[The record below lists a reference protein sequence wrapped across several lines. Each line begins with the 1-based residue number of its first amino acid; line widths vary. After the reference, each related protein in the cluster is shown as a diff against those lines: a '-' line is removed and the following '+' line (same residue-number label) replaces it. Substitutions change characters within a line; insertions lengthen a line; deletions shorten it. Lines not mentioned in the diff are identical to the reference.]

1 MTTRTI
7 YPQERKFGAEY
18 INEHGE
24 TEVLKAVVRHDDRC
38 ENGHN
43 TFSVTASLYVG
54 YVERACGCLHDE
66 IRERIPELAPFI
78 KWHLCSTDGPLHY
91 VANTVYHAGEY
102 QATLRVSGGKERDL
116 DAARRSAIWPD
127 ATDEELIEPGL
138 EQRLADRLP
147 ALLEDFQAA
156 VESLGLTY

>member
-66 IRERIPELAPFI
+66 ICERIPELAPFI

-91 VANTVYHAGEY
+91 VANTVYH
-102 QATLRVSGGKERDL
+102 VNSKEFAYHWEGPDL

-127 ATDEELIEPGL
+127 ATDEALIEPWL